1 MGGESGLEWF
11 VITHSVDRREQEPE
25 RSWSSPGYWHRIT
38 SDWISRVDRRSEIES
53 QGADSLFKH
62 TDLSECITG
71 VVMVK
76 IWGGVTVL
84 MRSWGRPEDKEM
96 GLAQVEEGVGYALT
110 RPGLMTFPMW

>member
-1 MGGESGLEWF
+1 MRPPCFRACGTATPPPARPPAPFFRDGF
-11 VITHSVDRREQEPE
+11 P
-25 RSWSSPGYWHRIT
+25 
-38 SDWISRVDRRSEIES
+38 
-53 QGADSLFKH
+53 QGANSLFKH

-76 IWGGVTVL
+76 IWGGTTVL
-84 MRSWGRPEDKEM
+84 MRSWGKVADKEI